1 MAVKKPLAL
10 TSGNIQEMGSSDTIP
25 GTLLGT
31 IGISARLYNA
41 GLSLVTG
48 SAGYIE
54 VPFGMTISGWTIT
67 GNTSGS
73 IVVDVKKSDYST
85 FPTTSSI
92 AGSEKPTLSS
102 AQKNQ
107 DLTLSSWTTS
117 VTAGDILEFY
127 IDSVSGLTEAF
138 LTIRGTKI

>member
-1 MAVKKPLAL
+1 MTSYRPLVNQD
-10 TSGNIQEMGSSDTIP
+10 GNIKRLPVGDTLHGP
-25 GTLLGT
+25 SLGT

-54 VPFGMTISGWTIT
+54 VPFGMTITGWTIM

-73 IVVDVKKSDYST
+73 IVVDVKKADYST

-107 DLTLSSWTTS
+107 DLSLSSWTNI
-117 VTAGDILEFY
+117 TAGDILEFY

-138 LTIRGTKI
+138 LTIRGTKV